1 MSFFQLGPFFNLALN
16 EVVSSSGSRKMGL
29 QATCSDA
36 NSFYF
41 QLERITKDR
50 SLFCNSTCE
59 PWKSLGLRG
68 GEHEGFF
75 GLQAE
80 KIGLKHIWVFPN
92 IGVPQNG
99 WFTMENPIKMDD
111 LAGTRVPL
119 FLEIPI
125 WQVSHQTSFF

>member
-1 MSFFQLGPFFNLALN
+1 
-16 EVVSSSGSRKMGL
+16 MGL
-29 QATCSDA
+29 QTTCSDA

-80 KIGLKHIWVFPN
+80 KTGLKHIWVFPN

-99 WFTMENPIKMDD
+99 WFTMENPVNVD
-111 LAGTRVPL
+111 
-119 FLEIPI
+119 
-125 WQVSHQTSFF
+125 VSIITPPPPYFFFSFGFDQKGGGVVTIVSSEHF